1 MVMLVIFC
9 TNSINIL
16 AGVNGLEAGQTFVIA
31 CAGGPAARAPSQL
44 AIRHATRGSPRPA
57 RPGRAVLFHN
67 LHMLA
72 GAPGEVPSIRD
83 GHLFS
88 AYLMMPLAAT
98 TLALLAFNWYPA
110 QARGRD
116 WGRC

>member
-1 MVMLVIFC
+1 MAWDGMAWHVMAWARHGPRMAHHVHAKLSNAMRCRAPDACVMQDGSHF
-9 TNSINIL
+9 TH
-16 AGVNGLEAGQTFVIA
+16 IA
-31 CAGGPAARAPSQL
+31 APARA
-44 AIRHATRGSPRPA
+44 
-57 RPGRAVLFHN
+57 AVLFHN

-98 TLALLAFNWYPA
+98 TLGLLAFNWYPS
-110 QARGRD
+110 QVR
-116 WGRC
+116 